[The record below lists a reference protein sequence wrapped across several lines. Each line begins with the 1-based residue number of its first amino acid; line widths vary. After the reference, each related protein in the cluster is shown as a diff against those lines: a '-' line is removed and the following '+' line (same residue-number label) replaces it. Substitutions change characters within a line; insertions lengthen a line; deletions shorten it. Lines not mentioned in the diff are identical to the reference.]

1 MIKLDATVQKHIIVL
16 DIVMSEKLFDEFN
29 KVKSREE
36 VHNLQMITHA
46 VDILN
51 RECLILSLTNTMLNN
66 EIEKL
71 LEKEKSIRRITM
83 HRMLKC

>member
-36 VHNLQMITHA
+36 MITHA